1 MKFNYVNTTKVFF
14 TDRLEEIGDYIASM
28 NYRRPLIITGC
39 TYSAMKANDIVNT
52 LSCDEY
58 KIISGVS
65 TNANCDF
72 VKENLKSVSD
82 FLPDVIITVGGGSVH
97 DTGKAISVMLYSD
110 DKADIEDYTVDG
122 KLSVPGIK
130 KTLPIITIPTL
141 VGSGAEVSP
150 AALIQIG
157 NKKRVMFST
166 LLHPTATFVNNS
178 FLETLSINKISRSA
192 FDSLVQALE
201 GFISTSANAISDAFA
216 IQTISYFNEVY
227 LSLKEDKVT
236 MKEYEKLSVAS
247 IFSSYVCSTASVGA
261 IHALSDPISG
271 RYNIHHG
278 SALAMVAVYVL
289 KYNLEAV
296 DDDKVEKLDN
306 MLFNVT
312 SSQENVRTR
321 VIEKIAN
328 IIVELH
334 LLENVE
340 KIRADKET
348 IKLMCKESFNPD
360 MAGNP
365 YEYSEEEV
373 ALIFNGVF
381 ND

>member
-1 MKFNYVNTTKVFF
+1 M
-14 TDRLEEIGDYIASM
+14 L
-28 NYRRPLIITGC
+28 L
-39 TYSAMKANDIVNT
+39 
-52 LSCDEY
+52 L
-58 KIISGVS
+58 
-65 TNANCDF
+65 
-72 VKENLKSVSD
+72 L
-82 FLPDVIITVGGGSVH
+82 LGGGSVH

-110 DKADIEDYTVDG
+110 DKVDIEDYTVDG

-166 LLHPTATFVNNS
+166 LLHPTATFINNS
-178 FLETLSINKISRSA
+178 FLGTLSINKISRSA

-216 IQTISYFNEVY
+216 MQTISYFNEVY

-236 MKEYEKLSVAS
+236 VKENEKLAVAS

-278 SALAMVAVYVL
+278 SALAMVAVDVL
-289 KYNLEAV
+289 RYNLEAV

-321 VIEKIAN
+321 VIEKISN

-334 LLENVE
+334 LLKNVE

-348 IKLMCKESFNPD
+348 IKSMCKESFNPD

>member
-1 MKFNYVNTTKVFF
+1 M
-14 TDRLEEIGDYIASM
+14 A
-28 NYRRPLIITGC
+28 
-39 TYSAMKANDIVNT
+39 
-52 LSCDEY
+52 
-58 KIISGVS
+58 
-65 TNANCDF
+65 
-72 VKENLKSVSD
+72 
-82 FLPDVIITVGGGSVH
+82 
-97 DTGKAISVMLYSD
+97 
-110 DKADIEDYTVDG
+110 
-122 KLSVPGIK
+122 
-130 KTLPIITIPTL
+130 
-141 VGSGAEVSP
+141 
-150 AALIQIG
+150 
-157 NKKRVMFST
+157 
-166 LLHPTATFVNNS
+166 
-178 FLETLSINKISRSA
+178 
-192 FDSLVQALE
+192 
-201 GFISTSANAISDAFA
+201 
-216 IQTISYFNEVY
+216 
-227 LSLKEDKVT
+227 
-236 MKEYEKLSVAS
+236 VAS

-278 SALAMVAVYVL
+278 SALAMVAVDVL
-289 KYNLEAV
+289 RYNLEAV

-321 VIEKIAN
+321 VIEKISN

-334 LLENVE
+334 LLKNVE

-348 IKLMCKESFNPD
+348 IKSMCKESFNPD